1 MCLPSKS
8 SPNTP
13 YCFSFFMILH
23 LTFLYL
29 KLPSPLL
36 NLANCL
42 VLFKNE
48 AIQLLITSS
57 VTKARVCS
65 LLGFVLWWSGCP
77 VSWGP
82 PILLPWAGHVL
93 PQELSFILLCRGPGP
108 GSQWSRRSVGGV
120 GWAGVSMS
128 LEFHPIPIFTTEI
141 PPTVSCVLCPQ
152 SWMPQV
158 HRLQEVKSSASL
170 WPFLLEAASDSSWLV
185 LGFCEANHSAS

>member
-1 MCLPSKS
+1 MKLSSCWLQVLWQRPGFVPCWASFYGDLAALFLGDPQSFSLGLAMS
-8 SPNTP
+8 SPKS
-13 YCFSFFMILH
+13 Y
-23 LTFLYL
+23 
-29 KLPSPLL
+29 
-36 NLANCL
+36 
-42 VLFKNE
+42 
-48 AIQLLITSS
+48 
-57 VTKARVCS
+57 
-65 LLGFVLWWSGCP
+65 
-77 VSWGP
+77 
-82 PILLPWAGHVL
+82 
-93 PQELSFILLCRGPGP
+93 LSFSCVG

-128 LEFHPIPIFTTEI
+128 LDFHPIPIFTTEI